1 LSSKQNLFPFT
12 TAALILVLLSAI
24 DAAMTICHIKR
35 GAIEMMP
42 TMRWALAHG
51 DAFFIFLKMTLT
63 TTGAV
68 YILIYRRL
76 WLAKVG
82 VTLLLT
88 AYVCLIVYHITLVVR
103 HW

>member
-1 LSSKQNLFPFT
+1 MTKQNLFPFT
-12 TAALILVLLSAI
+12 TAALMLVLLSAI

-42 TMRWALAHG
+42 TMRWALSHG
-51 DAFFIFLKMTLT
+51 DAFFVFMKMGLT
-63 TTGAV
+63 TVGAL
-68 YILIYRRL
+68 YIILYRRL

-82 VTLLLT
+82 VALLLV
-88 AYVCLIVYHITLVVR
+88 AYVCLIIYHVVLVVQ